1 MLNTADTHDFIDQLT
16 LEGVPW
22 HRLTT
27 PYGRGDELPKLLK
40 DLSSLKNRESVESSV
55 RKISHLIEHQGTL
68 WHVTPFATVFL
79 ARIFKRALASAS
91 TDPVAHQAVNHI
103 GELFTVLL
111 ESIRDAQTLELA
123 DPLPTFADLLTE
135 DSLWPD
141 DEEDDELRWEEED
154 VFSDSMFY
162 SFWFYTK
169 EVLADALNGLGEVP
183 QESAESIS
191 SLKELL

>member
-27 PYGRGDELPKLLK
+27 PYGRGDELPTLLK

-79 ARIFKRALASAS
+79 ARIFRSALADAS
-91 TDPVAHQAVNHI
+91 TNPVAHQVVDHI
-103 GELFTVLL
+103 GELFAVLL
-111 ESIRDAQTLELA
+111 KSVRDAQKLEHA
-123 DPLPTFADLLTE
+123 DPLPKFVDLLTE

-141 DEEDDELRWEEED
+141 DEEDDELRWEEEE

-169 EVLADALNGLGEVP
+169 EVLTNALNGLEEVP
-183 QESAESIS
+183 QEFTESIS
-191 SLKELL
+191 SLKGLL